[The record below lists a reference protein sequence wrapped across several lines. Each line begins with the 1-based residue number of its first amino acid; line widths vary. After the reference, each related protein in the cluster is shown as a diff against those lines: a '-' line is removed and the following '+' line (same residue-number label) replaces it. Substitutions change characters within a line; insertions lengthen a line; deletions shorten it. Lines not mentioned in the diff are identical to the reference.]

1 MKSIDIARI
10 YIVRPSASRQRSQL
24 HQCVVICSKIYFI
37 LLKYFIV
44 LLSERARPQFC
55 FHDQLVFLSHPS
67 VVPKAG
73 LFYMTTL
80 FTKTTQLVLP
90 VFRAP
95 SPSEEVGGMNTKLF
109 SELKIFHVWIDDKI
123 TEKELSS
130 FLTAFL

>member
-24 HQCVVICSKIYFI
+24 HQCVVICSKICFI

-44 LLSERARPQFC
+44 LLSEQGPSSF
-55 FHDQLVFLSHPS
+55 FHQQLVLLSYPIG
-67 VVPKAG
+67 VPKAG
-73 LFYMTTL
+73 QFYMSTL

-90 VFRAP
+90 VFPAP

-109 SELKIFHVWIDDKI
+109 SELKIFHFWIDNKI
-123 TEKELSS
+123 TKKE
-130 FLTAFL
+130 